1 MNQEVQKKADK
12 ITRTMTIDAIFSDF
26 PHKSQKIALE
36 MTRRGL
42 QCVGCGAATWETLE
56 AGMFSHGFSDTE
68 IDDLVVQL
76 NKILEEK
83 TDLSTI
89 SLSERAA
96 NKFKE
101 ILAEEGKTGHALR
114 FGDKPGG
121 CSGYEYVLD
130 FSEQPQAD
138 DELFSSFGVD
148 IHVKKH
154 LISRLLGCEIDY
166 TEGLYESGFKIS
178 NPNAKGSCGCGS
190 SQSY

>member
-1 MNQEVQKKADK
+1 MTQKDTTKIEK
-12 ITRTMTIDAIFSDF
+12 ITRTLTIEDIFSSF
-26 PHKSQKIALE
+26 PQKSQKLALE

-56 AGMFSHGFSDTE
+56 AGMYSHGFSDAE
-68 IDDLVVQL
+68 IDDLVVKL

-83 TDLSTI
+83 TDLETI
-89 SLSERAA
+89 SMTQRAA
-96 NKFKE
+96 EKFKE
-101 ILAEEGKTGHALR
+101 IQKEEGKTGGLR
-114 FGDKPGG
+114 FGDQPGG

-130 FSEQPQAD
+130 FSEKAAAD
-138 DELFSSFGVD
+138 DEVFTSFGME

-154 LISRLLGCEIDY
+154 LLSRLLGCEIDY
-166 TEGLYESGFKIS
+166 TEGLYDAGFKIS